1 MISIK
6 NLLKLN
12 PVISGIVVFSCV
24 ISTLLTVFVRYNL
37 TWQAD
42 ALRHSNIQLFFILT
56 TVSLGAY
63 VLASAL
69 SHFGNYFLLDKS
81 IQRYSH
87 NIRKELL
94 KKYDDEILP
103 SKVQNDLINNIEV
116 IENQYFGLLAAI
128 FENICLFLFSVIA
141 ILSINWIILL
151 STLFLAILLLE
162 IPNLFKKIC
171 RKEALLYQ
179 RKLNCF

>member
-12 PVISGIVVFSCV
+12 PIRSGIIVFSCI

-42 ALRHSNIQLFFILT
+42 ALRRRNIQLFFILT
-56 TVSLGAY
+56 LVSLGAY
-63 VLASAL
+63 ILASTL
-69 SHFGNYFLLDKS
+69 SHFGNYFLLDKM

-87 NIRKELL
+87 NIRKMLL
-94 KKYDDEILP
+94 EKYDSEIVT

-116 IENQYFGLLAAI
+116 IENQYFGLLAAL
-128 FENICLFLFSVIA
+128 FENICLFLFSVLA
-141 ILSINWIILL
+141 ILSINWIILV
-151 STLFLAILLLE
+151 STIFLAILLLE
-162 IPNLFKKIC
+162 IPNLFKKIMQ
-171 RKEALLYQ
+171 KKKY
-179 RKLNCF
+179 